1 MLNRTPKSGYGVK
14 TRLELK
20 DDFGIV
26 PGSSFLNPIDI
37 SCYYNNPYSY

>member
-1 MLNRTPKSGYGVK
+1 MNCTPKSGHGVK

-20 DDFGIV
+20 DDSGIAL
-26 PGSSFLNPIDI
+26 GSSFLNPIDI